1 MDDGVIRS
9 LDLWQLGGY
18 NAAASWLIMVWE
30 GIITLGDEVEFIWPM
45 PNTAYLKWL
54 YFFGKYFALTFQT
67 AMFGIQV
74 GYLAKHPISLHAC
87 QTFRL
92 IEMIASTML
101 MLCFDAVLLLRIY
114 ALYGFCTWS
123 SAFGTFGVFIEFV
136 STIIAAVLTI
146 PETLYD
152 SRCTMVRVSKM
163 ILIFV
168 VGTFISQAILLWLA
182 YRRREHAVRAR
193 STIACVTIRDGML
206 VFVCFA
212 SFLTIVTIW
221 TIHNSPVTTLL
232 IFYIPVVTFV
242 ATCRIILNLQRT
254 RYNSGTQQ
262 FTTEIWGLY
271 ESADSFL
278 LSDGPFQRHE
288 AY

>member
-1 MDDGVIRS
+1 MDDGPIRS

-30 GIITLGDEVEFIWPM
+30 GIITLGDEVEYIWPM

-54 YFFGKYFALTFQT
+54 YFFGKYFGLTFQT
-67 AMFGIQV
+67 AMFGVQV

-114 ALYGFCTWS
+114 ALYGFYTRS
-123 SAFGTFGVFIEFV
+123 SAIGTFGVFIEFV
-136 STIIAAVLTI
+136 STIVAAVLTI

-212 SFLTIVTIW
+212 CKRS
-221 TIHNSPVTTLL
+221 NS
-232 IFYIPVVTFV
+232 Y
-242 ATCRIILNLQRT
+242 
-254 RYNSGTQQ
+254 
-262 FTTEIWGLY
+262 
-271 ESADSFL
+271 
-278 LSDGPFQRHE
+278 